1 MRIKS
6 VASAFLLGILSG
18 LSASAR
24 LEAEAVPGSLQ
35 RGAID
40 TSLYQA
46 MEWRLVGPYRGG
58 RVTAVTGVPSRP
70 HTYYMGATGGGV
82 WKTENAGHTWSNV
95 SDGFFNTTSIGA
107 VAVSLSD
114 PNVVYVGTGES
125 PIRGVTTSHG
135 DGVYRST
142 DAGKTWT
149 HLGLLATRQIS
160 KVRVHPAD
168 PDVVYV
174 AAQGNPWGANPE
186 RGVYRSKDGGKSW
199 QLVLA
204 VDENTGAV
212 DLSMDPSN
220 PRILYA
226 AMWDHRRSP
235 WFVRS
240 GGPGS
245 GLYKTVDGGDAWA
258 KLEGGLPELTGK
270 IGVSVSG
277 ADPERVYAIVE
288 AEEGGLYR
296 SDDAGESWARLN
308 STRVIQA
315 RAWYYNHITA
325 DPSDENTVWVLNVP
339 LMKSVDGGK
348 TFEAIKTPHGDHHDH
363 WIHPEDSS
371 VMING
376 NDGGATVTLDGG
388 ETWSTLDNQ
397 PTAQFYRV
405 ATDRRFPYFIYGGQQ
420 DNSTM
425 AIASRSI
432 RGGIGRESWYPVGG
446 GESAHIAFDPGD
458 PRLIYAT
465 SINATVDEYDVLTGA
480 ARSIRPYPEYVFGRD
495 AKDHK
500 YRTNWNAPVAVSPHE
515 SSPAGGG
522 PTEQLAGGGPTEQ
535 LAGGGPTEQLAGGGP
550 TEHILYYG
558 TQVLLE
564 SRDRGQTWRE
574 ISGDLTRN
582 EKDKQGPGGGPITN
596 EQAGAEFYNT
606 IFTITPSPHEVG
618 TIWVGS
624 DDGLIHLTRD
634 GGESWSNVTPEDAG
648 EAHVNSIEVSP
659 HDPAAVWVAVAGY
672 KMNDFTPR
680 IYATSDYGKSW
691 GSRVDGLPEDTFVR
705 AVREDPD
712 RRDLLYAGTETG
724 VFVSFDGGEA
734 WQSLQLDLPEV
745 AVTDL
750 AIRGKDL
757 VAATQGRGF
766 WVLDDLT
773 PLHQVTGDL
782 VDTVHLFTPR
792 DAYRLESGSGS
803 PPPHSGKNPP
813 KGAVLYYYLKEVPE
827 APITLE
833 ILDARETVI
842 RTFSSQE
849 REQDRCAWANT
860 EPRNRKEI
868 KLPGAGAGMNRWVW
882 DLRREPLHCV
892 AGVRLFRG
900 WRGARV
906 VPGAYSV
913 RWTAGEEVRT
923 ASFEVLDHPGHGDR
937 TDDFAEL
944 DRHLLEVTALFDR
957 MMASVDRARSAR
969 AQIEERLE
977 LLAGHAAA
985 AELRGL
991 ARPLIDR
998 LTAWEEAVVQPRHE
1012 TFDDDINWP
1021 NMLDVQ
1027 IAFLISDGA
1036 GPPLS
1041 EGARLRLRDVQAR
1054 WGSLTAELEAILG
1067 AGVRAFNDRLAVLD
1081 VPVIYV
1087 P

>member
-1 MRIKS
+1 MTKKS
-6 VASAFLLGILSG
+6 TCVALL
-18 LSASAR
+18 LSALCGFSSPAPSG
-24 LEAEAVPGSLQ
+24 AEAVPGSPR
-35 RGAID
+35 RGAVEP
-40 TSLYQA
+40 SLYQA

-114 PNVVYVGTGES
+114 PNVVYAGTGES

-135 DGVYRST
+135 DGVYKST
-142 DAGKTWT
+142 DAGKTWM
-149 HLGLLATRQIS
+149 HSGLEATRQIS
-160 KVRVHPAD
+160 RVRVHPTD

-174 AAQGNPWGANPE
+174 AAQGNPWALNPE

-204 VDENTGAV
+204 VDQNTGAV
-212 DLSMDPSN
+212 DLSMDPTN

-226 AMWDHRRSP
+226 AMWDHRRRP
-235 WFVRS
+235 WFIQS

-245 GLYKTVDGGDAWA
+245 GLHKTKDGGETWT
-258 KLEGGLPELTGK
+258 KLEDGLPELLGK

-288 AEEGGLYR
+288 AEDGGLYR
-296 SDDAGESWARLN
+296 SDDAGESWTRLN
-308 STRVIQA
+308 QARVIQA

-348 TFEAIKTPHGDHHDH
+348 TFEAVKTPHGDHHDH
-363 WIHPEDSS
+363 WIHPGDSS
-371 VMING
+371 IMING
-376 NDGGATVTLDGG
+376 NDGGATVTFDGG
-388 ETWSTLDNQ
+388 ETWSTQGNQ

-405 ATDRRFPYFIYGGQQ
+405 STDNRFPYFIYGGQQ

-425 AIASRSI
+425 AIASRST

-446 GESAHIAFDPGD
+446 GESAHIAFDPDD

-465 SINATVDEYDVLTGA
+465 SINATVDEYDVATGA
-480 ARSIRPYPEYVFGRD
+480 TRSIRPYPEYVFGRD

-500 YRTNWNAPVAVSPHE
+500 YRTNWNAPVAVSPHDA
-515 SSPAGGG
+515 SV
-522 PTEQLAGGGPTEQ
+522 
-535 LAGGGPTEQLAGGGP
+535 
-550 TEHILYYG
+550 LYYG

-582 EKDKQGPGGGPITN
+582 EEEKQVQGGGPITN

-606 IFTITPSPHEVG
+606 IFTITPSPHERGV
-618 TIWVGS
+618 IWVGS
-624 DDGLIHLTRD
+624 DDGLAHLTRD
-634 GGESWSNVTPEDAG
+634 GGESWANVTPEDAG
-648 EAHVNSIEVSP
+648 EAHINSIEVSP
-659 HDPAAVWVAVAGY
+659 HDPAAAWVAVAGY

-680 IYATSDYGKSW
+680 IYATQDYGETW
-691 GSRVDGLPEDTFVR
+691 GARVAGLPEDTFVR

-712 RRDLLYAGTETG
+712 RQGLLYAGTETG

-750 AIRGKDL
+750 AIRHQDL
-757 VAATQGRGF
+757 IAATQGRGF

-773 PLHQVTGDL
+773 PLHQVMADL
-782 VDTVHLFTPR
+782 AEKEAHLFTPR
-792 DAYRLESGSGS
+792 DAFRLDSGGGSG
-803 PPPHSGKNPP
+803 PPHTGKNPAS
-813 KGAVLYYYLKEVPE
+813 GAVLYYYLKEAPE
-827 APITLE
+827 EPILLE
-833 ILDARETVI
+833 ILDASEAVI
-842 RTFSSQE
+842 RTYSSEE
-849 REQDRCAWANT
+849 RGQDRCARDNT
-860 EPRNRKEI
+860 EARNRKPI
-868 KLPGAGAGMNRWVW
+868 KLPAAEAGMNRWVW

-906 VPGAYSV
+906 APGTYSV
-913 RWTAGEEVRT
+913 RLTAGEEVRT
-923 ASFEVLDHPGHGDR
+923 AAFEILDHPSNPDR
-937 TDDFAEL
+937 AHDFSEL
-944 DRHLLEVTALFDR
+944 DRHLAEVTGLFNQ
-957 MMASVDRARSAR
+957 MMASVDSGRSAR
-969 AQIEERLE
+969 AQIEKRLE
-977 LLAGHAAA
+977 LTGGHAAA
-985 AELRGL
+985 AEIREL
-991 ARPLIDR
+991 AQPLIDR
-998 LTAWEEAVVQPRHE
+998 ITAWEETLVQPRHE

-1027 IAFLISDGA
+1027 TAFLISDADGA

-1041 EGARLRLRDVQAR
+1041 QGARLRLRDVQAR
-1054 WGSLTAELEAILG
+1054 WVELASQLDAIRGEGIRALNARLAELDV
-1067 AGVRAFNDRLAVLD
+1067 GVV
-1081 VPVIYV
+1081 YV